1 MKSLLL
7 AASIFALVLALC
19 ADAESAVYPSDGGLA
34 AKIQP
39 FVDKQ
44 TIPGAVLLVADKDRI
59 LDLETVGY
67 SDVDKKIP
75 MHSDDLFMLCSI
87 TTMWTAVGM
96 LMLVD
101 DGKVSLDDPV
111 EKYLPGFKNQVIVDE
126 K

>member
-87 TTMWTAVGM
+87 TKMWTAVGM